1 MMLRHLIAG
10 FALLLASGAA
20 LAQEAP
26 VAVPEETATD
36 VATEV
41 APDLDPRIVYGIMS
55 GIDYSA
61 WADRA
66 ARVEALVALPSPSSF
81 ALDRARTDL
90 VAWRDIFSPQRSQNV
105 ARIATVQA
113 QITALGDTATAAP
126 AIVARATELTA
137 QLSALQAPAR
147 LADEAFA
154 QADGL
159 IAEIDRLLRER
170 QNAALMVRALSPL
183 SPSVL
188 SQTYAEFTSRIS
200 GLGAEVYA
208 SVQNQNR
215 LATFA
220 DRAGLVI
227 LMLLGSLVMI
237 FGIGPF
243 TRRLRVA
250 LGQRFPDADSV
261 TGYLMALCRAV
272 VQLLGVLLL
281 TNALKESGLFGYRA
295 SILINALPGAGG
307 VIIMMNWVGGRF
319 FTQARANPPP
329 FDFSPEVRQKGKHL
343 TWELGWMMAGGL
355 MLLELV
361 STSETPEA
369 VRNAFSLPVV
379 LMVAFTLF
387 RFGRL
392 IARAAQSE
400 TATAADTTAAN
411 PIWSFALRIV
421 GQGAMAL
428 AVLAPAIMLIGF
440 GQGAE
445 WLLYPAVMTLVLLA
459 ALVALQWFVF
469 DVFALIMHSRDVA
482 QSSLWPV
489 LVAIA
494 LMVLSLPVLALIWGA
509 RVDDLG
515 ELAAQLAEGFDIGGL
530 QLSPMA
536 VLTFIIVFGIGLML
550 TRLVQAVMAGTVL
563 PRTRL
568 DRGGQTALVSGIRYL
583 GLTAA
588 ALAAFSMAGLNLSS
602 LAVVAGALS
611 VGIGFGMQN
620 IVQNF
625 VSGIILLAGRAIRQ
639 GDWIEVG
646 GVSGYVREISVRSTR
661 IETFDRSDVIVP
673 NASLVAGQVVNWT
686 RGNAVGRITVAA
698 TTAYGTDPVQVM
710 EILRAAAESHPMV
723 LLSPKP
729 TVLMTGF
736 AADTMNFEVKAL
748 VRDINAGGSVRS
760 DITVEVARR
769 FNAAGIQSRNGLA
782 PLPVA

>member
-329 FDFSPEVRQKGKHL
+329 FDFSAPPPPFDFSPEVRQKGKHL

-550 TRLVQAVMAGTVL
+550 TRLVQAGVGGAVVQAVMAGTVL

-698 TTAYGTDPVQVM
+698 TTAYGTDPAVPPPPR
-710 EILRAAAESHPMV
+710 LWHRS
-723 LLSPKP
+723 
-729 TVLMTGF
+729 G
-736 AADTMNFEVKAL
+736 
-748 VRDINAGGSVRS
+748 AGDG
-760 DITVEVARR
+760 DPACRR
-769 FNAAGIQSRNGLA
+769 
-782 PLPVA
+782 